1 MTAPANQ
8 RADGLLRKFVRVR
21 AVRDDGLV
29 SFDFAI
35 GWPDLSVELMLP
47 GPAFEAFCATHRV
60 ERLEDPE
67 TAADTP
73 GDKSHEHRP
82 AGP

>member
-1 MTAPANQ
+1 MNAPAT
-8 RADGLLRKFVRVR
+8 RHADTDAPATGLLRKFVRVQ

-60 ERLEDPE
+60 ERLDGP
-67 TAADTP
+67 AD
-73 GDKSHEHRP
+73 GR
-82 AGP
+82 

>member
-1 MTAPANQ
+1 MNAPAT
-8 RADGLLRKFVRVR
+8 RHADTDTPATGLLRKFVRVQ

-60 ERLEDPE
+60 ERLDGP
-67 TAADTP
+67 AD
-73 GDKSHEHRP
+73 GR
-82 AGP
+82 

>member
-1 MTAPANQ
+1 VNAPAT
-8 RADGLLRKFVRVR
+8 RHADTDAPATGLLRKFVRVQ

-60 ERLEDPE
+60 ERLDGPED
-67 TAADTP
+67 
-73 GDKSHEHRP
+73 GR
-82 AGP
+82 

>member
-1 MTAPANQ
+1 MNAPAT
-8 RADGLLRKFVRVR
+8 RHADTDAPSAGLLRKFVRVQ

-60 ERLEDPE
+60 ERLDGP
-67 TAADTP
+67 AD
-73 GDKSHEHRP
+73 GR
-82 AGP
+82 

>member
-1 MTAPANQ
+1 
-8 RADGLLRKFVRVR
+8 VRVQ

-60 ERLEDPE
+60 ERLDGPED
-67 TAADTP
+67 
-73 GDKSHEHRP
+73 GR
-82 AGP
+82 

>member
-1 MTAPANQ
+1 MNTDTLHTPSTEPQ
-8 RADGLLRKFVRVR
+8 TPVVLRKFVRVQ

-35 GWPDLSVELMLP
+35 GWPELSVELMLP

-60 ERLEDPE
+60 ERLDGP
-67 TAADTP
+67 AD
-73 GDKSHEHRP
+73 GR
-82 AGP
+82 